1 MKPPS
6 TYFRTAARAT
16 LFVVRSLAVLMLPG
30 VEFYPVSVGGPV
42 CCYHDVNNNTSNGML
57 QMEGGVSAGPPGG
70 REMGPHRKEMEN

>member
-1 MKPPS
+1 
-6 TYFRTAARAT
+6 
-16 LFVVRSLAVLMLPG
+16 MLPG